1 VLMHT
6 EARIV
11 NAAGRDC
18 APDEVGELWV
28 AGPNITP
35 GYWNRPDATAAAF
48 VGRWLKTGDAARMD
62 AEGFIYIVD
71 RWKDMYI
78 SGGENVYP
86 AEVENV
92 LFQLPQVADAAIIG
106 VPNERWGEVGMAI
119 VVRKSDQ
126 ALEEGDII
134 RHCLTKLAKFKVPQS
149 VAFVDVLP
157 RNATGKVLKRELR
170 LQFVSASSS
179 RP

>member
-1 VLMHT
+1 
-6 EARIV
+6 
-11 NAAGRDC
+11 
-18 APDEVGELWV
+18 
-28 AGPNITP
+28 
-35 GYWNRPDATAAAF
+35 
-48 VGRWLKTGDAARMD
+48 MD
-62 AEGFIYIVD
+62 DEGFVYIVD

-119 VVRKSDQ
+119 VVRKEGQ

-134 RHCLTKLAKFKVPQS
+134 RHCLGKLAKFKVPQS
-149 VAFVDVLP
+149 VTFVDVAAAQCHRQGAEARAAHPVRRHGRARDHLVTVRPRNSPAPESATPHLRLRWLVTAPLP
-157 RNATGKVLKRELR
+157 RHPAR
-170 LQFVSASSS
+170 
-179 RP
+179 

>member
-1 VLMHT
+1 
-6 EARIV
+6 
-11 NAAGRDC
+11 
-18 APDEVGELWV
+18 
-28 AGPNITP
+28 
-35 GYWNRPDATAAAF
+35 
-48 VGRWLKTGDAARMD
+48 MD
-62 AEGFIYIVD
+62 DEGFVYIVD

-119 VVRKSDQ
+119 IVRKEGQTLD
-126 ALEEGDII
+126 EGDVI
-134 RHCLTKLAKFKVPQS
+134 RHCLGRLAKFKVPQS
-149 VAFVDVLP
+149 VTFVDVLP

-170 LQFVSASSS
+170 TQFVGTAA
-179 RP
+179 PAIT

>member
-1 VLMHT
+1 MRQHRRLV
-6 EARIV
+6 ARLSRLQ
-11 NAAGRDC
+11 RDDREPRF
-18 APDEVGELWV
+18 APAL
-28 AGPNITP
+28 I
-35 GYWNRPDATAAAF
+35 
-48 VGRWLKTGDAARMD
+48 GDAARMD
-62 AEGFIYIVD
+62 EEGFVYIVD

-119 VVRKSDQ
+119 IVRKPDQ
-126 ALEEGDII
+126 VLEEGDVIQ
-134 RHCLTKLAKFKVPQS
+134 HCLDKLAKFKVPQL
-149 VAFVDVLP
+149 VTFIDALP

-170 LQFVSASSS
+170 TQFVGADK
-179 RP
+179 PAIT